1 MKLLIVASGDFFS
14 DYGGGQV
21 YVKNLVDEL
30 IDRGLELSLATP
42 GDPSASVRYYRDCP
56 VFAFSSGAVDRVSD
70 EIAALLQKI
79 KPDLVHA
86 HGAKRVFAEACNT
99 AGIPCIVTAHHG
111 GILCPAGTLLNY
123 RDRICAVRAS
133 HKECLPCVLKNI
145 RAGIFSWQVFGTLPL
160 DTRLRI
166 GRILRARSFLPY
178 ITPVGTTSLSI
189 QERMDDWE
197 AIVNNVSMLVAPSSA
212 IAESM
217 IRNGASADRVKKI
230 THGIIPP
237 DRTYREKDR
246 KEDDDLRDGIR
257 FFYVGRIC
265 HVKGLHVL
273 LGAFSGISG
282 KTELHIIGGAGN
294 KVEDRYMRRLKSKY
308 SKSRNIVWHGKT
320 KKQQVNDMISGFDV
334 MVHPAIYLEVFGLT
348 IAEALAMGKPV
359 IATRCGGAEEQIKNG
374 VNGLLVE
381 PNEIQPLRSAMQ
393 KFVDKAVDSAT
404 MSEAGPGAVKSLS
417 RHASEIINLYHQVTA
432 GNT

>member
-30 IDRGLELSLATP
+30 VERGLELSLATP
-42 GDPSASVRYYRDCP
+42 SNPPVSVRYYRDCP
-56 VFAFSSGAVDRVSD
+56 VFGFSSGAVSRKSD

-86 HGAKRVFAEACNT
+86 HGAKQFFAEACNN

-111 GILCPAGTLLNY
+111 GILCPAGTLLNH
-123 RDRICAVRAS
+123 RDRICAVRAN
-133 HKECLPCVLKNI
+133 HKDCLPCVLKNI
-145 RAGIFSWQVFGTLPL
+145 RAGIFSWQVFRMLPV

-166 GRILRARSFLPY
+166 GRFLRARPFLPY
-178 ITPVGTTSLSI
+178 LTPVGTTALSI
-189 QERMDDWE
+189 QEIKDDWDI
-197 AIVNNVSMLVAPSSA
+197 IVNNVSLLVAPSKA

-217 IRNGASADRVKKI
+217 IRNGAPADRVKKI

-237 DRTYREKDR
+237 DRKCREKDR
-246 KEDDDLRDGIR
+246 KADDGFRDDIR

-273 LGAFSGISG
+273 LGAFSGIKG

-294 KVEDRYMRRLKSKY
+294 KEEDRYMQRLRSKY
-308 SKSRNIVWHGKT
+308 SKFPNIVWHGKT
-320 KKQQVNDMISGFDV
+320 KKQQVNELILGFDV

-348 IAEALAMGKPV
+348 ISEALALGKPV
-359 IATRCGGAEEQIKNG
+359 IATRCGGAEEQIKEG
-374 VNGLLVE
+374 VNGLLVA
-381 PNEIQPLRSAMQ
+381 PNEMRSLRNAMQ
-393 KFVDKAVDSAT
+393 KFVNKVVDSEA
-404 MSEAGPGAVKSLS
+404 MSEVGPASVKSMFN
-417 RHASEIINLYHQVTA
+417 HASEIISLYHQVSA